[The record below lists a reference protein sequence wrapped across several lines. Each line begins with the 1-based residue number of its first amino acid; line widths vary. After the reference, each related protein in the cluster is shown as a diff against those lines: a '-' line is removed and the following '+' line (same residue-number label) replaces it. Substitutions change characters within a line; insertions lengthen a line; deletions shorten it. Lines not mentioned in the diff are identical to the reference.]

1 MRRTERSTSN
11 FQRPTSKEEPSPC
24 PLPAYR
30 ERVRHAGIN
39 VVLVG
44 FLVSLAVLI
53 GLVALLMR
61 EKKGGS
67 AASAQPLMVYCAAGL
82 REPMQAV
89 ADEYQKEF
97 GVEVRCSFG
106 ASQAELVTLERAGN
120 GDLYLPAD
128 ESYIEIARGKALVDA
143 VMPVAVMR
151 PVLGVR
157 KGNPKGIKLL
167 DDVLKGDVKLGQA
180 NPDAAAI
187 GKVTRDALMKAGKW
201 EAIKAKTVVFTG
213 TVNEVA
219 NAIKVGSIDCGFVWD
234 ALVKQYPDL
243 EGVEISQLK
252 DVKSSVAVVVLK
264 TSKQGV
270 EARKLAR
277 YLSARDRGLKQFQRF
292 GFTTV
297 EGDAWSLRP
306 ELKLMSGAMLRPAIE
321 ETIAGF
327 ERREGVSV
335 TRVYN
340 GCGILVAA
348 MRAGERP
355 DAYFACDQSF
365 MQQVNDLFLDA
376 TDVSQNQLVILVHK
390 GNPRGIHGLKDL
402 AQKDLKVGVGHEKQ
416 CALGVLTKETLVQSR
431 QYEPVMKNVKV
442 QSPTG
447 DFLVNQLRTG
457 SLDAVIAY
465 VSNAAASGDKLE
477 AIRIDIPC
485 AIATQPIAVGKES
498 SQKQLAGRLLE
509 AIKSAESK
517 ERFLENGFYWKS
529 EDSRVGRR

>member
-1 MRRTERSTSN
+1 
-11 FQRPTSKEEPSPC
+11 
-24 PLPAYR
+24 
-30 ERVRHAGIN
+30 V
-39 VVLVG
+39 
-44 FLVSLAVLI
+44 
-53 GLVALLMR
+53 
-61 EKKGGS
+61 
-67 AASAQPLMVYCAAGL
+67 
-82 REPMQAV
+82 
-89 ADEYQKEF
+89 
-97 GVEVRCSFG
+97 
-106 ASQAELVTLERAGN
+106 
-120 GDLYLPAD
+120 
-128 ESYIEIARGKALVDA
+128 EIARKKGLVDA

-157 KGNPKGIKLL
+157 KGNPKGILSL
-167 DDVLKGDVKLGQA
+167 EDVLKKDVKLGQA

-187 GKVTRDALMKAGKW
+187 GKVTRDALTKIGKW
-201 EAIKAKTVVFTG
+201 EAVKAKTVVFTG

-219 NAIKVGSIDCGFVWD
+219 NAVKVGSIDCGFVWD

-243 EGVEISQLK
+243 EAVQIDELK

-264 TSKQGV
+264 TSKNGV

-277 YLSARDRGLKQFQRF
+277 YLSAKDRGLKQFAKF

-297 EGDAWSLRP
+297 EGDLWSLRP

-321 ETIAGF
+321 ETIADF

-355 DAYFACDQSF
+355 DAYFACDSSF
-365 MQQVNDLFLDA
+365 MKQVSDLFLDS

-390 GNPRGIHGLKDL
+390 GNPRGVHSLGDL
-402 AQKDLKVGVGHEKQ
+402 GQKDLKVGVGHEKQ
-416 CALGVLTKETLVQSR
+416 CALGVLTKETLVQTK

-447 DFLVNQLRTG
+447 DFLVNQLKTG

-465 VSNAAASGDKLE
+465 ISNAAASGDKLE
-477 AIRIDIPC
+477 AIKIDIPC
-485 AIATQPIAVGKES
+485 ALATQPFAVGRES
-498 SQKQLAGRLLE
+498 ANKQLAGRLLV
-509 AIKSAESK
+509 AIESAESR
-517 ERFLENGFYWKS
+517 ERFEENGFYWKKNS
-529 EDSRVGRR
+529 ELRIQNSEGSAAEQSRR

>member
-1 MRRTERSTSN
+1 
-11 FQRPTSKEEPSPC
+11 
-24 PLPAYR
+24 
-30 ERVRHAGIN
+30 
-39 VVLVG
+39 
-44 FLVSLAVLI
+44 
-53 GLVALLMR
+53 
-61 EKKGGS
+61 
-67 AASAQPLMVYCAAGL
+67 
-82 REPMQAV
+82 
-89 ADEYQKEF
+89 
-97 GVEVRCSFG
+97 
-106 ASQAELVTLERAGN
+106 
-120 GDLYLPAD
+120 
-128 ESYIEIARGKALVDA
+128 
-143 VMPVAVMR
+143 
-151 PVLGVR
+151 
-157 KGNPKGIKLL
+157 
-167 DDVLKGDVKLGQA
+167 
-180 NPDAAAI
+180 
-187 GKVTRDALMKAGKW
+187 
-201 EAIKAKTVVFTG
+201 
-213 TVNEVA
+213 
-219 NAIKVGSIDCGFVWD
+219 
-234 ALVKQYPDL
+234 
-243 EGVEISQLK
+243 
-252 DVKSSVAVVVLK
+252 K

-321 ETIAGF
+321 ETIADF

-365 MQQVNDLFLDA
+365 MEQVNDLFLDA

-390 GNPRGIHGLKDL
+390 GNPWGIHSLKDL

-431 QYEPVMKNVKV
+431 QYEPVMKNVGV

-465 VSNAAASGDKLE
+465 ISNATASGDKLE

-498 SQKQLAGRLLE
+498 ANKQLAGRLLE
-509 AIKSAESK
+509 TIKSAESK
-517 ERFLENGFYWKS
+517 ERFLENGFYWKENS
-529 EDSRVGRR
+529 ELRIQNSQEQSSRR